1 MHRRKG
7 SYRAYLSN
15 WTIFH
20 YDPRCSLFFFLR
32 PASSLDVAVDPQYN
46 TTQYNAI
53 HFIHI
58 SNNEKN
64 NITADL
70 AIFCYKIQKKSKVNS
85 ALLRT
90 LSQSRRA
97 SEVEHC

>member
-7 SYRAYLSN
+7 SYRAYLIN

-46 TTQYNAI
+46 TTQYNPI

-58 SNNEKN
+58 SNNAKKQYYRRSSNILLQYSEK
-64 NITADL
+64 
-70 AIFCYKIQKKSKVNS
+70 K
-85 ALLRT
+85 
-90 LSQSRRA
+90 
-97 SEVEHC
+97 

>member
-15 WTIFH
+15 WTIFL
-20 YDPRCSLFFFLR
+20 YDSRCSLFFFLR
-32 PASSLDVAVDPQYN
+32 PASSLDVAMDPQYN
-46 TTQYNAI
+46 TTQYNVR

-58 SNNEKN
+58 SNSAQN
-64 NITADL
+64 NITWSRNILLQDSE
-70 AIFCYKIQKKSKVNS
+70 KSKVNS
-85 ALLRT
+85 ALLRV

-97 SEVEHC
+97 LELEHC

>member
-1 MHRRKG
+1 MHHRKG
-7 SYRAYLSN
+7 SYRAYLSK
-15 WTIFH
+15 WTIFL
-20 YDPRCSLFFFLR
+20 YDSRCSLFFFLR

-58 SNNEKN
+58 SNSAQN

-70 AIFCYKIQKKSKVNS
+70 EIFYYKIQKKSKVNS
-85 ALLRT
+85 ALLRI
-90 LSQSRRA
+90 LSSRDVLQR
-97 SEVEHC
+97 

>member
-20 YDPRCSLFFFLR
+20 YDPRCSLFFFLQ

-58 SNNEKN
+58 SNNAKKQYYRRSSNILLQDSEK
-64 NITADL
+64 
-70 AIFCYKIQKKSKVNS
+70 K
-85 ALLRT
+85 
-90 LSQSRRA
+90 
-97 SEVEHC
+97 